1 MSSGN
6 EKAIEYYKVL
16 HGSVQNAHNLAWT
29 ITSIFVPIMFGSL
42 TLLVVNSN
50 DLSNFQYFIGSII
63 LLCLPWFW
71 TRIIKFLDNYNK
83 VRLHLLK
90 EAEAQLSAGSG
101 DGNDI
106 PFRYYTVLF
115 DREERNKMV
124 PRWIS
129 YMHLINTFAI
139 VFVSLVIASL
149 LYKLL
154 MATLAGDGFAWILIA
169 VTIVALAV
177 FLYRIGEKRRRDTG
191 APFPM

>member
-1 MSSGN
+1 MSN
-6 EKAIEYYKVL
+6 EKERVIEYYKVL

-29 ITSIFVPIMFGSL
+29 ITSIFIPIMFGSL

-50 DLSNFQYFIGSII
+50 DLDVFQYFIGSVV
-63 LLCLPWFW
+63 LLFLPWFW
-71 TRIIKFLDNYNK
+71 TQIIKFLDNYNK
-83 VRLHLLK
+83 VRLQLLK
-90 EAEAQLSAGSG
+90 NAEAHLSSESG
-101 DGNDI
+101 EKPDL

-115 DREERNKMV
+115 DREKRSTIV
-124 PRWIS
+124 PQWIS

-154 MATLAGDGFAWILIA
+154 MSALAEDGFAWLLLA
-169 VTIVALAV
+169 VTIVAVAV
-177 FLYRIGEKRRRDTG
+177 FLYRIGEKRWLDKG